1 MKKYIKKT
9 VLLVLALCVM
19 LSLCSCIQLDDLK
32 SVQAF
37 EISDYELQYKDKTY
51 IKLAEEGIIT
61 IDMHVDDG
69 TFYNCRV
76 TKEDVP
82 VLLSRTLGSYALVDE
97 KKGIIDYNNAYYA
110 REDVYP
116 SLKKTI
122 DNREFTKLVAQF
134 DAYDENF
141 NYYIE
146 TYEFTKQ
153 EEKVINNILKSTK
166 TLVAEEVDIYSY
178 NWEFDAYKSD
188 DSVIIKEY
196 AFSLYSNPEKEE
208 YYLVYTNDTYNSM
221 PEIHQVPK
229 KYNEM
234 FKNIAVLSEDDI

>member
-1 MKKYIKKT
+1 MSMVKDFFGSLVFDDRVMKAT
-9 VLLVLALCVM
+9 
-19 LSLCSCIQLDDLK
+19 LS
-32 SVQAF
+32 
-37 EISDYELQYKDKTY
+37 
-51 IKLAEEGIIT
+51 AE
-61 IDMHVDDG
+61 V
-69 TFYNCRV
+69 
-76 TKEDVP
+76 
-82 VLLSRTLGSYALVDE
+82 YA
-97 KKGIIDYNNAYYA
+97 
-110 REDVYP
+110 

-208 YYLVYTNDTYNSM
+208 YYLVYTNDTYDSM